1 MTKPETAEEKFQ
13 TESIVDFMKKAG
25 AVLAFVTVVLSTFL
39 GPMGLEQLNA
49 SYALLLTALI
59 FALPSILTQTWSVL
73 ARIIAIVSLMASL
86 ILIGLWMR
94 QVAQPRFEITVEQTL
109 EESQN
114 IYELTDMLIWN
125 QHDLDEYG
133 VNVTF
138 TMQIRPIYSG
148 KQHLG
153 EVLASISGDG
163 DTEIKKALW
172 SDLTQNSPT
181 KKIHLTLPE
190 LLAVSSLERNSEMP
204 KNPFKSDE
212 PPTQE
217 AVIDIEIVQVA
228 RSESPLTTEQIKIRN
243 APWELRADLVWRN
256 RRWEVD
262 TYVRNYGDAGD
273 FTTRYHLVKLKPEIE
288 SDTAP
293 MNSGTETIAAW
304 CDPET
309 LVHLETGAILTQTV
323 TLPENLG
330 AGRYLLEVYPFKK
343 QNYATFDDP
352 QVTWENPN
360 TLHTPW
366 WFSGLDGPMRYD
378 RFIFVIT
385 ESRFENDPVIVAERN
400 RLRDE
405 EEVDLGLAIAPAKE
419 IVSSRGTEGRYQ
431 VFQEG
436 EIYVYGDGEES
447 YVLYGP
453 ILEHYKDLGGYQDN
467 ELGFPISPVQVVTSS
482 TGAKGYMM
490 EFEGPPQGLARIYT
504 SDKGTAAVCGWI
516 NTRYTEDEGA
526 HTSWLGFPLTDRQY
540 YTDSDIQQ
548 FEGGYIVYYYP
559 NVGDERIW
567 NRTPTIYPY
576 LASRGTLIDVHAE
589 QDWQDTGVSVASA
602 DQLTIV
608 QIDGEWTYWS
618 DYVKPFDANGDINE
632 YLQEDVPLKS
642 EPVGALIGKIGKDGD
657 PFPVGRWRT
666 FTTSNEGTLYLAMND
681 GEHSDNAGHVTVM
694 IERK

>member
-1 MTKPETAEEKFQ
+1 MTEPETAEENAQ
-13 TESIVDFMKKAG
+13 TESIVDFVKKAG
-25 AVLAFVTVVLSTFL
+25 AVLAFLTVVLSAFL
-39 GPMGLEQLNA
+39 GPMGLEQLNT

-73 ARIIAIVSLMASL
+73 ARITAIVSLIAVL
-86 ILIGLWMR
+86 LLIGLWMR
-94 QVAQPRFEITVEQTL
+94 RVAQPRFEITVEQTL

-125 QHDLDEYG
+125 QNDLDEYG

-163 DTEIKKALW
+163 DAELKKALW

-190 LLAVSSLERNSEMP
+190 LLAVSGLERNSEMP
-204 KNPFKSDE
+204 KNPFKSDK
-212 PPTQE
+212 PPTEE

-262 TYVRNYGDAGD
+262 AYVRNYGDAGD
-273 FTTRYHLVKLKPEIE
+273 FTIRYHLVKLKPEIE
-288 SDTAP
+288 SGTSP

-309 LVHLETGAILTQTV
+309 LVHLETEAILTQTV
-323 TLPENLG
+323 ALPKSLG

-352 QVTWENPN
+352 QVTWENPD

-366 WFSGLDGPMRYD
+366 WFSGLSGPMRYD
-378 RFIFVIT
+378 RFVFVIT
-385 ESRFENDPVIVAERN
+385 ESRFEDDPVIVTERN
-400 RLRDE
+400 RLRDD

-419 IVSSRGTEGRYQ
+419 IVSPRGTEGRYQ

-436 EIYVYGDGEES
+436 EIYVYGDKP
-447 YVLYGP
+447 YALYGP

-467 ELGFPISPVQVVTSS
+467 ELGFPISPIQTVTSS

-490 EFEGPPQGLARIYT
+490 EFEVPPQGLARIYT
-504 SDKGTAAVCGWI
+504 SDKGTAAVSGWI
-516 NTRYTEDEGA
+516 NMRYTENEGA
-526 HTSWLGFPLTDRQY
+526 HTSWLGFPLVDRQY

-548 FEGGYIVYYYP
+548 FEGGYIAYYYP
-559 NVGDERIW
+559 YVGDERIW

-576 LASRGTLIDVHAE
+576 LTSRGTLIDVHAE

-618 DYVKPFDANGDINE
+618 DHVEPFDANGAINE
-632 YLQEDVPLKS
+632 ELHEDATLKS
-642 EPVGALIGKIGKDGD
+642 EPIGALIGKIGKDGT
-657 PFPVGRWRT
+657 PFPVGRWRAT
-666 FTTSNEGTLYLAMND
+666 R
-681 GEHSDNAGHVTVM
+681 HH
-694 IERK
+694 